1 MTNSLFLKYLN
12 DNGFTKRTNTY
23 VSDKFSLSYFIYP
36 NYAVDQ
42 RVIWSSS
49 NNAIADVNSE
59 GYVTAKA
66 AGEVIITATAVDG
79 GYSAKWTLNIE
90 DKYCEVKRKIK
101 DKINE
106 ESQKILQ
113 KISQLIRYNTEQ
125 IISDLLC
132 CFLFI

>member
-1 MTNSLFLKYLN
+1 MHH
-12 DNGFTKRTNTY
+12 
-23 VSDKFSLSYFIYP
+23 I
-36 NYAVDQ
+36 
-42 RVIWSSS
+42 
-49 NNAIADVNSE
+49 
-59 GYVTAKA
+59 
-66 AGEVIITATAVDG
+66 
-79 GYSAKWTLNIE
+79 
-90 DKYCEVKRKIK
+90 KRKIK